1 MLKQTFH
8 TSMSRRCFLRT
19 VSVIAA
25 GSFLAAC
32 AVGEESRFTG
42 GTLQSAIKEATLPIP
57 QSVAEAAAA
66 QDDPEL
72 SGFLALSA
80 LLTGVDILD
89 PMLGAIYL
97 QSLRASS
104 AFSVTISDLLAEAQA
119 GLSAPA
125 ATMEELES
133 SGIFEN
139 DATRELADKITEYW
153 YTGIYE
159 TEQGDQA
166 VATHV
171 NALAWQ
177 TLTFTKPTSLCG
189 SYGFWTEP
197 PEATLD

>member
-1 MLKQTFH
+1 MPKRTF
-8 TSMSRRCFLRT
+8 SPLMSRRCFLRT
-19 VSVIAA
+19 ISVIAA
-25 GSFLAAC
+25 GGLLAAC
-32 AVGEESRFTG
+32 AVGEE
-42 GTLQSAIKEATLPIP
+42 GTLPDNLLESAINDVTLPMP
-57 QSVAEAAAA
+57 QSVTQAAA
-66 QDDPEL
+66 QQDDAEL
-72 SGFLALSA
+72 PGFLALSA
-80 LLTGVDILD
+80 LLTGVDTLD

-104 AFSVTISDLLAEAQA
+104 AFSVTITSLLEEAQA

-125 ATMEELES
+125 TTIEELES

-139 DATRELADKITEYW
+139 NATRELADKITEYW

-159 TEQGDQA
+159 TEQGEQV

-177 TLTFTKPTSLCG
+177 TLTFTKPSSLCG

-197 PEATLD
+197 PEAALD